1 MQKLILSWSGGKD
14 CAMALYELQRKH
26 EYEVA
31 GLLTTITK
39 DYDRI
44 SMHGVRRTLL
54 EQQAASIGIPL
65 IKIFLP
71 AKCSNEIYEQAMSI
85 AMNELKEKGIDTI
98 AFGDIYLEDLRA
110 YREKNL
116 AKADVKAIFPL
127 WKRDS
132 KELIATFISLGFKA
146 ITATVD
152 SKKLSAHFCGREID
166 ESFISALPENVEQ
179 CGENGE
185 FHTFCYA
192 GPIFKSTI
200 KFTVGEKLLRD
211 GFWYCDFLDNK

>member
-14 CAMALYELQRKH
+14 CALALYKLQRQP
-26 EYEVA
+26 EYKVA

-54 EQQAASIGIPL
+54 EEQAASLGIPL

-71 AKCSNEIYEQAMSI
+71 TKCTNEIYEQAMSI
-85 AMNELKEKGIDTI
+85 TMLELKEKGIDTI

-116 AKADVKAIFPL
+116 AKAEMKAVFPL

-132 KELIATFISLGFKA
+132 KEIIATFLSLGFKA
-146 ITATVD
+146 ITSTVD
-152 SKKLSAHFCGREID
+152 SKKLGAGFCCREID
-166 ESFISALPENVEQ
+166 ESFIAALPKDVDP

-192 GPIFKSTI
+192 GPIFKSPV
-200 KFTVGEKLLRD
+200 KFTIGEKVLRD
-211 GFWYCDFLDNK
+211 GFWYCDLIH